1 MARGKFVGY
10 TIGAIIIAFGVITL
24 YQIFTATTT
33 GWQNVSYPAIGI
45 VMLIIGACVC
55 YGVYNPDE
63 SKNPILDTDSPSVK

>member
-1 MARGKFVGY
+1 MARGKFAGY
-10 TIGAIIIAFGVITL
+10 TIGAILMAFGLAVL

-55 YGVYNPDE
+55 YGVYTPDE

>member
-1 MARGKFVGY
+1 MARGKFVVY
-10 TIGAIIIAFGVITL
+10 TIGAILIAFGVIAL

-55 YGVYNPDE
+55 YGVY
-63 SKNPILDTDSPSVK
+63 T

>member
-1 MARGKFVGY
+1 MARGKFLGY
-10 TIGAIIIAFGVITL
+10 TIGAILIAFGVIAF

-55 YGVYNPDE
+55 YGVYTPDE
-63 SKNPILDTDSPSVK
+63 SKNPILDTNSPSVK

>member
-10 TIGAIIIAFGVITL
+10 TIGAILIVFGVIAL

-33 GWQNVSYPAIGI
+33 GWQNVSYSAIAI
-45 VMLIIGACVC
+45 VMLIIGACIC
-55 YGVYNPDE
+55 YGVYTPDE

>member
-10 TIGAIIIAFGVITL
+10 TIGAILIAFGVIAL

-55 YGVYNPDE
+55 YGVYTPDE
-63 SKNPILDTDSPSVK
+63 SKNPILDTDSSSVK

>member
-1 MARGKFVGY
+1 MARGKFVVY
-10 TIGAIIIAFGVITL
+10 TIGAILIAFGVIAL

-33 GWQNVSYPAIGI
+33 AWQNVSYPAIGI

-55 YGVYNPDE
+55 YGVYTHDE